1 MAQQKRQ
8 APSSSREDPQRRQ
21 VVQEV
26 VHHLAVGKEV
36 VQMLEND
43 GAITVKD
50 ALWRTWIPTQP
61 SARYA
66 LSKYKAF
73 FEKYKHLGPFA
84 PPETVYAFTVNIAN
98 LPSAEVK
105 ALVYGGYHIHKVP
118 QLKKE
123 DLNGPV
129 LEMSYD
135 NIEHIDDAE

>member
-8 APSSSREDPQRRQ
+8 APSSSWEDPQRRQ

-61 SARYA
+61 SARSA
-66 LSKYKAF
+66 LIKYKECF
-73 FEKYKHLGPFA
+73 DHYKHHGPWT
-84 PPETVYAFTVNIAN
+84 PPETVYVFKVKIGN
-98 LPSAEVK
+98 LPSAE
-105 ALVYGGYHIHKVP
+105 AMAMPHGGHHIHKVS
-118 QLKKE
+118 QLRRRQ
-123 DLNGPV
+123 
-129 LEMSYD
+129 
-135 NIEHIDDAE
+135 